1 MDDFKIE
8 CYISSSETE
17 EKKILSIDKKTL
29 ESLINSTEVRALSEY
44 YSKKINVIS
53 NKN

>member
-17 EKKILSIDKKTL
+17 EKKISSIDKKIL
-29 ESLINSTEVRALSEY
+29 DALINNTELRALNEY
-44 YSKKINVIS
+44 YSRKIKVIS